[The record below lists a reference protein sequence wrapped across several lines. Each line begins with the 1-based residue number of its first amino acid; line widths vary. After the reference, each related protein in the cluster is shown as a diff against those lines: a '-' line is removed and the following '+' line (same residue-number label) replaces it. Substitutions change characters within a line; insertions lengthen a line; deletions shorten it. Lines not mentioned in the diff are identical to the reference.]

1 MPIDN
6 PCCLRVH
13 YKNMNG
19 AEVDFDLT
27 LLGGTLNENATWEW
41 TDTFY
46 GVTYMLYFDHAISVN
61 SWVIYET
68 TSNTIVAVMPL
79 REWQCP
85 TDTWEVAG
93 TPTAIYGNLYT
104 IPRQCDTVAL
114 CCIQF
119 NFRDAGTGEVFSF
132 SLSPNSSGE
141 YIFVFQSSTY
151 TLAWMDNG
159 GTFEWCVYSSFDNEI
174 IYSINLPLTEEDCPI
189 AGDGEWRTENGYRG
203 ILIRPFTVL
212 IGCEFLIEE
221 EREFAFYP
229 NVDLPTS
236 NVEDDFGLNEC
247 CCRELVLANNGG
259 ETWENDI
266 TPVWIKMS
274 GDASNSFSFK
284 LLKNG
289 VPTGYIFPMQPIVKE
304 EYGFYSELSWADVL
318 ASYGVGC
325 YTIVLDYLLS
335 GINGQKIWGQYMLQT
350 YSQTSALYTARVR
363 AIFNSYHVKENI
375 DFTDTNMQGTLRFN
389 GFIGKRQPNTEID
402 NIIYGNREMKSVIR
416 ENINSYEIG
425 TDPLDFCILN
435 PLIDLYLLHENQ
447 LFISDY
453 NFHNH
458 SYQYKDVPCILT
470 ESPDIEYYDWSRKAS
485 LTAKVGDKIRN
496 DQNYY
501 K

>member
-1 MPIDN
+1 MPTQN
-6 PCCLRVH
+6 PCCLQV
-13 YKNMNG
+13 YYENSNG
-19 AEVDFDLT
+19 VIVYFNLDL
-27 LLGGTLNENATWEW
+27 LSGSANQFALWEW
-41 TDTFY
+41 IDTDFNEHY
-46 GVTYMLYFDHAISVN
+46 LLYYDTLAQ
-61 SWVIYET
+61 SWVIYE
-68 TSNTIVAVMPL
+68 SSSSKIVAIMNL
-79 REWQCP
+79 GSKDCP
-85 TDTWEVAG
+85 ASTWNILDVNPVAIG
-93 TPTAIYGNLYT
+93 DNLYT
-104 IPRQCDTVAL
+104 IPRDCNPPQR
-114 CCIQF
+114 CCIKLD
-119 NFRDAGTGEVFSF
+119 FRDSGTGIPYSF
-132 SLSPNSSGE
+132 NISANSNGE
-141 YIFVFQSSTY
+141 YVFVFQNSTY
-151 TLAWMDNG
+151 TLGWMNNG
-159 GTFEWCVYSSFDNEI
+159 GNFEWCLYSSFDNEI
-174 IYSINLPLTEEDCPI
+174 IFSLHLSLTEFDCPVGTD
-189 AGDGEWRTENGYRG
+189 GDWKPENAYRG
-203 ILIRPFTVL
+203 IIGKLSTLAVDCLLI
-212 IGCEFLIEE
+212 IEE

-236 NVEDDFGLNEC
+236 NIVEDFGLNEC

-274 GDASNSFSFK
+274 GDVSNSFSFK

-289 VPTGYIFPMQPIVKE
+289 VDTGFNFNIQSIVKE
-304 EYGFYSELSWADVL
+304 EFGFYAEVNWADVL
-318 ASYGVGC
+318 ASEGIGC
-325 YTIVLDYLLS
+325 YTIVIDYLIS
-335 GINGQKIWGQYMLQT
+335 GINGQKIWGEYMLQT
-350 YSQTSALYTARVR
+350 FSQTSALYTARVR
-363 AIFNSYHVKENI
+363 AIFNSYHAKENI

-389 GFIGKRQPNTEID
+389 GFIGKKQPNTEID

-435 PLIDLYLLHENQ
+435 PLIEIYLLHENQ

-470 ESPDIEYYDWSRKAS
+470 DSPDIEYYDWSRKAS